1 MGIKDWTPKYAEGG
15 VKQKNSKVN
24 FSKYFK
30 LDLSFFL
37 LIFSNILIIV
47 FALIDGASLGAI
59 LLIYL
64 FQSIIIGFFNFFKI
78 WNLKNFTTDHF
89 RINRRAVEPTVGTKR
104 FTAIFFAFHY
114 GIFHIAYFSFLA
126 GFLNFGIS
134 SFWIFVFTASFFISH
149 FISYKQNKE
158 NDAKKRHN
166 IGKVMFFPYARIFP
180 MHLTIVF
187 GLAFINSQSV
197 LLFFLILKTIAD
209 LIMHQI
215 EHAK

>member
-1 MGIKDWTPKYAEGG
+1 MGISDWTPKYVKKGA
-15 VKQKNSKVN
+15 KQKKSPIN

-37 LIFSNILIIV
+37 LIVSNVLIIV

-59 LLIYL
+59 LIIYL
-64 FQSIIIGFFNFFKI
+64 FQSIIIGFFNFFRI

-89 RINRRAVEPTVGTKR
+89 RINKRRVEPTVGTKR
-104 FTAIFFAFHY
+104 FTAVFFAFHY
-114 GIFHIAYFSFLA
+114 GIFHFAYFIFLA
-126 GFLNFGIS
+126 RFLEFGFSF
-134 SFWIFVFTASFFISH
+134 FWIFIFTVSFFISH
-149 FISYKQNKE
+149 LISYKQNKE
-158 NDAKKRHN
+158 KDAEKRHN
-166 IGKVMFFPYARIFP
+166 IGKVMFFPYARIIP

-187 GLAFINSQSV
+187 GLAFVGSQGA